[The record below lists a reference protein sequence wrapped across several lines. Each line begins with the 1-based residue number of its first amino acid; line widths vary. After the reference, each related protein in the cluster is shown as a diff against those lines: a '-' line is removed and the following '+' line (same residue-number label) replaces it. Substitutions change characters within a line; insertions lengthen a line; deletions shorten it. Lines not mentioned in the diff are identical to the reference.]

1 MVPSE
6 ASGALDMGILAT
18 RTWLLVGLA
27 FVTLPMASVQAQQGR
42 DAAIAQR
49 LGDIER
55 TLQDLQ
61 RAVYR
66 GEAPP
71 PRTNEPT
78 SSEIRAAGIAPEA
91 ITQRLVSNEQRMSDI
106 EEALRGL
113 TSAIETAVHDVDVMR
128 GRVDNLV
135 ADVDFRLTA
144 LERAIQTGDS
154 VASQAPAPL
163 PGERGVAKAAETPPA
178 PAQQA
183 AVVPDQ
189 TLPDGTPTEQYE
201 RALSL
206 LMITAKYDTAE
217 QAFKAFLEENVGHP
231 LAANAQYWL
240 GETFYV
246 RKNYAEA
253 AAAFIE
259 GYTRYPD
266 GTKAADNL
274 LKLGM
279 SLSALENK
287 DDACASFGELDTR
300 FPDADPR
307 LRRQADQQKEKL
319 GCP

>member
-6 ASGALDMGILAT
+6 VSGALDMGILAT
-18 RTWLLVGLA
+18 RIWLLVGLA
-27 FVTLPMASVQAQQGR
+27 FVTLPIASVQAQQGR

-71 PRTNEPT
+71 PRTTGP
-78 SSEIRAAGIAPEA
+78 SSTDLRAAGIAPEA
-91 ITQRLVSNEQRMSDI
+91 LTQRLVSNEQRMSDI
-106 EEALRGL
+106 EDALRGL
-113 TSAIETAVHDVDVMR
+113 TAAIETAVHNVDVMR

-135 ADVDFRLTA
+135 ADVDFRLAA
-144 LERAIQTGDS
+144 LERAIQTGDA
-154 VASQAPAPL
+154 VASQAEPL
-163 PGERGVAKAAETPPA
+163 PGERGVAKAAETQPV

-217 QAFKAFLEENVGHP
+217 QAFKAFLEQNVGHP

-240 GETFYV
+240 GETYYV

-259 GYTRYPD
+259 GYTRYPE
-266 GTKAADNL
+266 GSKAPDNL

-279 SLSALENK
+279 SLAALENK

>member
-6 ASGALDMGILAT
+6 VSGALDMGILAT

-27 FVTLPMASVQAQQGR
+27 FTVLPIAGVHAQQGR

-71 PRTNEPT
+71 PRTTGP
-78 SSEIRAAGIAPEA
+78 SSSDLRAAGIAPEA
-91 ITQRLVSNEQRMSDI
+91 LTQRLVSNEQRMSDI
-106 EEALRGL
+106 EDALRRL
-113 TSAIETAVHDVDVMR
+113 TAATETAVHHVDVLR

-135 ADVDFRLTA
+135 ADVDFRLSA
-144 LERAIQTGDS
+144 LERAIQTDDA
-154 VASQAPAPL
+154 VASQAPDPV
-163 PGERGVAKAAETPPA
+163 PGERGVARAAGSQPE
-178 PAQQA
+178 PAQQV
-183 AVVPDQ
+183 AVVPEQ

-217 QAFKAFLEENVGHP
+217 QAFKSFLEENVGHP

-240 GETFYV
+240 GETYYV

-266 GTKAADNL
+266 GSKAADNL

-279 SLSALENK
+279 SLAALENK
-287 DDACASFGELDTR
+287 DDACASFGEFDTR

-319 GCP
+319 NCP